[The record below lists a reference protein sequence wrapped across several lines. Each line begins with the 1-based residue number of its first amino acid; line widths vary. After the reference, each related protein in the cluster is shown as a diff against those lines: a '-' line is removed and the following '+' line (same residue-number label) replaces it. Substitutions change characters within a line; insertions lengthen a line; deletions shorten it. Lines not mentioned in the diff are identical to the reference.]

1 MILGKKDGQPGGPE
15 FWPTAGAL
23 ALLVVVDGFPDIVGG
38 RAKDVD
44 AACGAARKD
53 IHIREKF
60 HGEADDKAFFIAAEQ
75 HGLYAFQLALDMI
88 GGLEQD
94 GFGRFP
100 GIDVEIEEKAHE
112 VGVILLGRG
121 KDMPALRLEDDV
133 AVIETGQIAFGL
145 EELKN
150 LFDSHE
156 NTLVLDD
163 WEEGPQG
170 PSTGGRT

>member
-1 MILGKKDGQPGGPE
+1 MRQGAKGRHRSGLAPCPSVLVRR
-15 FWPTAGAL
+15 PGAL
-23 ALLVVVDGFPDIVGG
+23 ALPVAVYGVIDHVGS
-38 RAKDVD
+38 RAEDVD

-53 IHIREKF
+53 IHIREEF
-60 HGEADDKAFFIAAEQ
+60 HGEADNEAFFIAAEQ
-75 HGLYAFQLALDMI
+75 HGLHAFQLALDVI

-145 EELKN
+145 EELEN
-150 LFDSHE
+150 LFDSHGS
-156 NTLVLDD
+156 TLVLD
-163 WEEGPQG
+163 G
-170 PSTGGRT
+170 